1 MQVFLYIIKLTY
13 YQIITLFFL
22 YFCPMSQDLP
32 LRTVTVMR
40 YILPLREG
48 GSLPALAEADDDFKY
63 VLKFRGAGH
72 GVKMLI
78 SELLG
83 GKISQ
88 VLGLPIPELVFANL
102 DVDFGRTEADEEIQD
117 LLKFS
122 EGLNLGLHFLSEAIA
137 YDPSVK
143 VDSLLASKI
152 IWLDAYITNIDRTFK
167 NTNLLMWHKELW
179 LIDNGASLYFHHSWM
194 NFEKHALSP
203 FTYIKD
209 HVLLSQAT
217 MIDEADQFA
226 KSVLTDEILHEI
238 VELIPLDWL
247 NWDDT
252 DDSPEQIKEVY
263 FNFLKTRRDHSV
275 NFVNE
280 AKNARK

>member
-1 MQVFLYIIKLTY
+1 
-13 YQIITLFFL
+13 
-22 YFCPMSQDLP
+22 MSHDLS

-83 GKISQ
+83 GKIAEL
-88 VLGLPIPELVFANL
+88 LGLQIPELVFAHL

-122 EGLNLGLHFLSEAIA
+122 EGLNLALHFLSGAIA
-137 YDPSVK
+137 YDSSVK
-143 VDSLLASKI
+143 IDPLLASKI
-152 IWLDAYITNIDRTFK
+152 VWLDAFITNIDRTHK

-179 LIDNGASLYFHHSWM
+179 VIDNGASFYFHHSWM
-194 NFEKHALSP
+194 NFERHALSP
-203 FTYIKD
+203 FSYIKD
-209 HVLLSQAT
+209 HVLLSQAAAL
-217 MIDEADQFA
+217 DEADTFA
-226 KSVLTDEILHEI
+226 KSVLNEHNLREI
-238 VELIPLDWL
+238 VDLIPSEWL
-247 NWDDT
+247 EWDDT
-252 DDSPEQIKEVY
+252 EDSPEEIKDIY
-263 FNFLKTRRDHSV
+263 FNFLMTRLANSS

-280 AKNARK
+280 AKNARA